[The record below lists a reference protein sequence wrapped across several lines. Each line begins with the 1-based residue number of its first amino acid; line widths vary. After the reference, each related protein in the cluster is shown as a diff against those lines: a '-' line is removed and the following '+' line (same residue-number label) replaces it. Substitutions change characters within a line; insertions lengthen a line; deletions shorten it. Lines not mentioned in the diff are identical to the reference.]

1 MRQIIKRV
9 ESLESLLELQREYA
23 HIADFRTGR
32 RREEGRREV
41 LICGD
46 TGCVANDSTEVVREF
61 NRQLA
66 AEGLEDQVQVSVIGC
81 FGFCVQGPIVK
92 IMPDNTMYVK
102 VKPEDVSDI
111 VHQHLLDSRRVKRL
125 LYHDPSSGRDLE
137 HSEDF
142 PFYKKQKR
150 VVMRNLGL
158 VHPEKMEESIAFR
171 GYEALARSVCE
182 KTPQE
187 VIDIVRASGLRGRG
201 GAGFPTGLKWQ
212 AAADQPGD
220 VKYIVCNADEGD
232 PGAFMDRAI
241 LEGDPNSVL
250 EAMAIAGYA
259 IGAHEGI
266 IYIRAEYPSAIHR
279 LKLALTQAHQYG
291 FLGKNIFGSGFDFD
305 ITLRYGAG
313 AFVCGEETA
322 LLHSIEGGRGEP
334 TPKPPFPFEHG
345 LYGKPTI
352 INNVE
357 TLANI
362 PAIMLEGAEWFSSI
376 GTPGCTGTKV
386 FCLAGKV
393 RNVGLVE
400 VPMGTTLREIIFDIG
415 GGIRDDKRF
424 KAVQTGGPSGGCI
437 PESHLDTP
445 IDYDSLKALGSIMGS
460 GGMIVMDQDNC
471 MVDVAKF
478 FLEFTIEES
487 CGKCAPCRVGTKRL
501 HELLSKVTSGRA
513 TDNDLDLLEEFGQT
527 ICASSLCGLGQSAPN
542 PVLSTLRYF
551 REEYEQHVHDHHCAA
566 EVCIDLMEFE
576 ITDACIG
583 CNVCKKNC
591 PVSCID
597 GAIREKHHINQAD
610 CIKCGSCMSI
620 CPVGAIIKK

>member
-1 MRQIIKRV
+1 MQQIIKRCD
-9 ESLESLLELQREYA
+9 SLEGLLELQSQYS

-32 RREEGRREV
+32 RQEDGRREV

-66 AEGLEDQVQVSVIGC
+66 AEGLESQVQVSVIGC

-125 LYHDPSSGRDLE
+125 LYHDPTSGRDLE

-201 GAGFPTGLKWQ
+201 GAGFPTGIKWQ

-220 VKYIVCNADEGD
+220 TKYIVCNADEGD

-313 AFVCGEETA
+313 AFVCGEET
-322 LLHSIEGGRGEP
+322 
-334 TPKPPFPFEHG
+334 
-345 LYGKPTI
+345 
-352 INNVE
+352 
-357 TLANI
+357 
-362 PAIMLEGAEWFSSI
+362 
-376 GTPGCTGTKV
+376 
-386 FCLAGKV
+386 
-393 RNVGLVE
+393 
-400 VPMGTTLREIIFDIG
+400 
-415 GGIRDDKRF
+415 
-424 KAVQTGGPSGGCI
+424 
-437 PESHLDTP
+437 
-445 IDYDSLKALGSIMGS
+445 
-460 GGMIVMDQDNC
+460 
-471 MVDVAKF
+471 
-478 FLEFTIEES
+478 
-487 CGKCAPCRVGTKRL
+487 
-501 HELLSKVTSGRA
+501 
-513 TDNDLDLLEEFGQT
+513 
-527 ICASSLCGLGQSAPN
+527 
-542 PVLSTLRYF
+542 
-551 REEYEQHVHDHHCAA
+551 
-566 EVCIDLMEFE
+566 
-576 ITDACIG
+576 
-583 CNVCKKNC
+583 
-591 PVSCID
+591 
-597 GAIREKHHINQAD
+597 
-610 CIKCGSCMSI
+610 
-620 CPVGAIIKK
+620 